1 MGSLSFCLLL
11 LSYALV
17 CASVTVT
24 ITEPNLTSK
33 TLTLSLSHCI
43 SWLVSE
49 KIQVNQKKTAITP
62 YLSLSLA
69 CFSLFFLLFLNL
81 RVNFLLRWLIW
92 LSYSLFDIN
101 YWVHWSIVVY
111 VVEIRNLL
119 IGNCKYLFSF
129 SDYSFFINLV
139 TIVFYKFSD

>member
-1 MGSLSFCLLL
+1 VCKCNCNYNWTKPHFQNPNSLCLTLYFLIGFWENSGKSEENNYYSLS
-11 LSYALV
+11 
-17 CASVTVT
+17 
-24 ITEPNLTSK
+24 
-33 TLTLSLSHCI
+33 
-43 SWLVSE
+43 
-49 KIQVNQKKTAITP
+49 
-62 YLSLSLA
+62 LSLSLA